1 MRSGRWILSFP
12 GESQISKAVCWAD
25 DCSDVGSLPGY
36 MYSSPPPTDRE
47 YDFDDV
53 ARLMHNLMLGLGY
66 KEYIT
71 QGESAFV

>member
-1 MRSGRWILSFP
+1 MCN
-12 GESQISKAVCWAD
+12 AVCWAD
-25 DCSDVGSLPGY
+25 DCSDVCSLPGY

-66 KEYIT
+66 KEYVT
-71 QGESAFV
+71 QGESPFVFGLRRDDAEGS